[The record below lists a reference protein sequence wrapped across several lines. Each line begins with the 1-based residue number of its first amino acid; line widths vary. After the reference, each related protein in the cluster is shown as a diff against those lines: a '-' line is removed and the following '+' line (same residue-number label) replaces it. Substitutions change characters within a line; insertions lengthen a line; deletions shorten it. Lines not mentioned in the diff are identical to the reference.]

1 MSYVESTLIRDEKI
15 NYRTRLSLAYAF
27 AGPVILLLLSLVM
40 PGGVGRPLLLIAL
53 VVAIVRGIAY
63 VTSEFA
69 VTDKRVIIKVGVLR
83 QRTVEMQL
91 SKVETVA
98 VNQGLLGR
106 LFGYGEIVV
115 TGTGGTKETF
125 KGISAP
131 LELRR
136 AVQAAT
142 T

>member
-1 MSYVESTLIRDEKI
+1 MSYVDNSLLPGEKVI
-15 NYRTRLSLAYAF
+15 YRTRLSLAYAF
-27 AGPVILLLLSLVM
+27 AGPIVLVLLAIFFLHGGGALLF
-40 PGGVGRPLLLIAL
+40 LLAL
-53 VVAIVRGIAY
+53 VIAIFRGIAY
-63 VTSEFA
+63 ATSEFA

-83 QRTVEMQL
+83 QRTLEMQL

-98 VNQGLLGR
+98 VNQGILGR
-106 LFGYGEIVV
+106 MLGYGEIVV
-115 TGTGGTKETF
+115 TGTGGTKERF

-142 T
+142 V